1 MNPRHEN
8 NLTRAFL
15 ICLDN
20 IPIVQKE
27 FFKLVSKS
35 VNSELFNVN
44 FPLDSILEET
54 YTQISNRN
62 SIINREDLL
71 GRKLISVLL
80 SDERLSGFS
89 DIKNDER
96 NAIYDGVLLCKP
108 NLLFVIE
115 NKPNIKNVWE
125 KQLSPNVR
133 EELEIEIVEAP
144 CSISWSEIILVFNNL
159 LKVDILS
166 SVEKRLLVDFLSY
179 IDLYRP
185 ELNPYINF
193 YSCNG
198 NKELINKRCK
208 GVLSNIQVNGE
219 YKTTKYHPGWG
230 NYIPSGKNTVTQ
242 IKIDYFEENN
252 VKYVRLD
259 MVAADTQSASKES
272 YRLLNREKLITLMKD
287 DSIELESN
295 FHYQHMNKNILW
307 FKGKINVIDYV
318 NFWKSNQDL
327 LKQIS
332 RYGNDKTYSFDE
344 FNLILLK
351 NGIIDETE
359 LNGYEQRIASKKY
372 MTLNICAGFK
382 ITKLWTLEKA
392 IQLDNDEMFI
402 ENARF
407 EIERIYEIFNQ
418 SIL

>member
-20 IPIVQKE
+20 VPIVQKE

-44 FPLDSILEET
+44 MPLDSILEET

-96 NAIYDGVLLCKP
+96 NAIYDGFLLCKP

-166 SVEKRLLVDFLSY
+166 SVERRLLVDFLSY

-219 YKTTKYHPGWG
+219 YKPTKYHPGWG

-242 IKIDYFEENN
+242 IKIDYFEKNN

-287 DSIELESN
+287 DSIELDTN

-318 NFWKSNQDL
+318 NFWKGRL
-327 LKQIS
+327 
-332 RYGNDKTYSFDE
+332 
-344 FNLILLK
+344 
-351 NGIIDETE
+351 
-359 LNGYEQRIASKKY
+359 
-372 MTLNICAGFK
+372 
-382 ITKLWTLEKA
+382 
-392 IQLDNDEMFI
+392 
-402 ENARF
+402 
-407 EIERIYEIFNQ
+407 
-418 SIL
+418 